1 MRVDEKQLSGALLIN
16 LHLQEVF
23 KDILNS
29 QSPGLIRK
37 GLNSDSR
44 KLLDPLYYVKSLNF
58 TNILLVN

>member
-16 LHLQEVF
+16 LHLWEVF

-29 QSPGLIRK
+29 QSPGLIRN

-44 KLLDPLYYVKSLNF
+44 KLLDPLC
-58 TNILLVN
+58 